1 MLEYFEYR
9 NTIKWSGNKDNFPLT
24 LMLAI
29 SSPTIYPK
37 HIILEANF
45 VRASKGALV
54 RNIERENLFSTQ
66 FDKFMA
72 NICILSILELQFRC
86 EGIDTRTCI
95 DELVRIET

>member
-29 SSPTIYPK
+29 SSPTIYSK

-45 VRASKGALV
+45 VRASKRALV

-66 FDKFMA
+66 SLI
-72 NICILSILELQFRC
+72 NLWQISVSYLSWNYNSDVRELTQ
-86 EGIDTRTCI
+86 G
-95 DELVRIET
+95 LALMN

>member
-66 FDKFMA
+66 SLI
-72 NICILSILELQFRC
+72 NLWQISVSYLSWNYNSDVRELTQ
-86 EGIDTRTCI
+86 G
-95 DELVRIET
+95 LALMN